1 MELREFDQETTLL
14 VPDTLEMLS
23 ELELSRYYIKD
34 WDLEYYNQ
42 GAKNK
47 EYYFL
52 ILIHFPRNTS

>member
-34 WDLEYYNQ
+34 WDLEYYNL
-42 GAKNK
+42 GAKK
-47 EYYFL
+47 QR
-52 ILIHFPRNTS
+52 ILFFSY